1 MNPDQT
7 APWVHIVC
15 ILYCVIGYQSTKA
28 DEKQMTIFVTGG
40 KRVEKIVQKSFP
52 SVRLCSQHLIIQGQV
67 EQSVT
72 CLTVDPGVTI
82 LILARSHTFVEIDRE
97 IISMVILFPSTDS

>member
-1 MNPDQT
+1 MNPDQS

-40 KRVEKIVQKSFP
+40 KRVEKIVQNSFP
-52 SVRLCSQHLIIQGQV
+52 SVR
-67 EQSVT
+67 
-72 CLTVDPGVTI
+72 
-82 LILARSHTFVEIDRE
+82 
-97 IISMVILFPSTDS
+97 

>member
-7 APWVHIVC
+7 APWV

-52 SVRLCSQHLIIQGQV
+52 S
-67 EQSVT
+67 
-72 CLTVDPGVTI
+72 
-82 LILARSHTFVEIDRE
+82 AR
-97 IISMVILFPSTDS
+97 